1 MERPV
6 DLVTECTNQQQL
18 LSINPT
24 NTIPRVT
31 LLKTAPRVPSTL
43 RMVVDTEDE
52 SDTECNYDG
61 GGQHRLLQTANS
73 VAMRSNSEWYADPAP
88 LPMLR
93 KENSEPTLTR
103 FANRSANSINCLP
116 YPHTLD
122 SYVRRPRPCS
132 ASTAPPSPYR
142 FSIVTTNQ
150 EYKEYSYK
158 KGADI
163 VVQPSMM
170 RGWFLKLRGKI
181 KYSIGQVV
189 ASPSLILRGNRDITR
204 GTARVNL
211 SRKQQKTAHDDTNK
225 LKRKSLVLTSGS
237 NENHISNNNG
247 RRVSDVSQADSDN
260 YHVSWTNAKTEN
272 DAVSVVELITAAENV
287 AEAEIAEAA
296 TAVSSRRTSGERNS
310 ILELRI
316 QSNSEVTEVTL
327 GNGISSCGS
336 SSKSIDSPPGDAVC
350 AESKATMA
358 GCAVFLDKTTDEG
371 IGISFAPNLDVNTV
385 GEKQP
390 TVPPTIVAT

>member
-1 MERPV
+1 
-6 DLVTECTNQQQL
+6 
-18 LSINPT
+18 
-24 NTIPRVT
+24 
-31 LLKTAPRVPSTL
+31 
-43 RMVVDTEDE
+43 
-52 SDTECNYDG
+52 
-61 GGQHRLLQTANS
+61 
-73 VAMRSNSEWYADPAP
+73 
-88 LPMLR
+88 
-93 KENSEPTLTR
+93 
-103 FANRSANSINCLP
+103 
-116 YPHTLD
+116 
-122 SYVRRPRPCS
+122 
-132 ASTAPPSPYR
+132 
-142 FSIVTTNQ
+142 
-150 EYKEYSYK
+150 
-158 KGADI
+158 
-163 VVQPSMM
+163 MM
-170 RGWFLKLRGKI
+170 RGWFLKLSGKI

-211 SRKQQKTAHDDTNK
+211 SRKQQKTAHDDTSK

-327 GNGISSCGS
+327 GNGVSSCGS
-336 SSKSIDSPPGDAVC
+336 SGKSIDSPPGDAVC
-350 AESKATMA
+350 AESKTTMA

-371 IGISFAPNLDVNTV
+371 IGISFAPNLAVNTV

>member
-1 MERPV
+1 MEQPV

-18 LSINPT
+18 LGINPT
-24 NTIPRVT
+24 NTTPRVT

-61 GGQHRLLQTANS
+61 GGQHRLLQTANY

-103 FANRSANSINCLP
+103 
-116 YPHTLD
+116 
-122 SYVRRPRPCS
+122 YVHRPRPCS

-170 RGWFLKLRGKI
+170 RGWFLKLSGKI
-181 KYSIGQVV
+181 KVV

-204 GTARVNL
+204 GTAWVNL
-211 SRKQQKTAHDDTNK
+211 SRKQQKSAHDDTNK

-237 NENHISNNNG
+237 NGNHISNNNGSHISNNNG

-260 YHVSWTNAKTEN
+260 YPVSWTNAKTEN

-371 IGISFAPNLDVNTV
+371 IGILFAPNLDVNTV

-390 TVPPTIVAT
+390 TGPPTIVAT